1 MDSPEKQ
8 ALHNLRQA
16 LQSHMVITD
25 RILRHLL
32 QQNKINKS
40 EKHDLSVSIML
51 GFNSLFVMT
60 AGLQFCN

>member
-8 ALHNLRQA
+8 ALHNLRQD

-40 EKHDLSVSIML
+40 EKHDLSVSIMF

-60 AGLQFCN
+60 AGL